1 MWLRPRRQDAW
12 FGVSKPATTSIVAFS
27 KSGLAVKVT
36 ATQAMTGSATITV
49 SKAVAKK
56 LGLKKTT
63 LAAGTVKFTAAG
75 SKSVTLKPSAAV
87 KRALRKAKGSV
98 KVTLG
103 VSLRATGKSA
113 KKSTRTITLASR

>member
-1 MWLRPRRQDAW
+1 
-12 FGVSKPATTSIVAFS
+12 
-27 KSGLAVKVT
+27 
-36 ATQAMTGSATITV
+36 MTGSATITV
-49 SKAVAKK
+49 SKKVAKQ

-63 LAAGTVKFTAAG
+63 LASGKVRFTGAG

-87 KRALRKAKGSV
+87 KRALKKAKGSV

-113 KKSTRTITLASR
+113 KKSTRSITLAIR